1 MKLVHNGLP
10 LAESLVILEHIDETW
25 TNTPYL
31 LPKDSCQ
38 RAKHRFWAAY
48 FQQVSEIFGRA
59 VILSTQG
66 KQTDEKMKEFWNKMD
81 VAEEFMKEILPN
93 SSPSLQE
100 NFQPRYL
107 DIVLYS
113 FFGNCDVVEDF
124 LGVKPLC
131 TERFSLLT
139 LWIKALGEVPEFKEV
154 SVPVQK
160 LVEFLRAVR
169 QNI

>member
-1 MKLVHNGLP
+1 MY
-10 LAESLVILEHIDETW
+10 S
-25 TNTPYL
+25 
-31 LPKDSCQ
+31 
-38 RAKHRFWAAY
+38 
-48 FQQVSEIFGRA
+48 QVSEIFGRA